1 MRGDLDETLARLA
14 RREEALRRR
23 GADPGDEPG
32 REPAAPSVPA
42 QAAAHPVGWGE
53 PAEARQDPTPAV
65 RVDTGAGPDAGTGD
79 AAAPATRPR
88 LVGDVGQDPA
98 DALPR
103 RTGVPA
109 LPAAPTLTHPALAQP
124 ALTHPALAQP
134 ALTHP
139 ALAEPT
145 LAQPAGVAGRDPVD
159 EVAEAVARVVAA
171 HPGMTVALRVEHDGQ
186 AYPLRVGWS
195 NGRVTVGAEAAT
207 VPPPVWPLTVKA
219 VPAWPSDADRLKVDP
234 AARLAELIRRDP
246 SLLDSTDPT
255 R

>member
-32 REPAAPSVPA
+32 REPAAPTVPA

-65 RVDTGAGPDAGTGD
+65 RVDAGAGPDAGTGD
-79 AAAPATRPR
+79 ATTPATRPR
-88 LVGDVGQDPA
+88 PAGDVGQDPA

-103 RTGVPA
+103 RTGGIPA

-124 ALTHPALAQP
+124 ALTH
-134 ALTHP
+134 
-139 ALAEPT
+139 
-145 LAQPAGVAGRDPVD
+145 PAGVAGRDPVD

>member
-32 REPAAPSVPA
+32 REPATPTVPA
-42 QAAAHPVGWGE
+42 QATAHPVGWGE
-53 PAEARQDPTPAV
+53 PAARAEARQDPAPAV
-65 RVDTGAGPDAGTGD
+65 RVDAGAGPDAGTGD
-79 AAAPATRPR
+79 AAAPAARPR
-88 LVGDVGQDPA
+88 PVGDVGQDPA

-103 RTGVPA
+103 RTGGVPA
-109 LPAAPTLTHPALAQP
+109 LPAAPALAHPAGP
-124 ALTHPALAQP
+124 
-134 ALTHP
+134 
-139 ALAEPT
+139 
-145 LAQPAGVAGRDPVD
+145 AGRDPVD

-195 NGRVTVGAEAAT
+195 NGRLTVGAEAAT

>member
-23 GADPGDEPG
+23 GVDPGDEPG
-32 REPAAPSVPA
+32 REPAGRTVPA
-42 QAAAHPVGWGE
+42 QAGAHPVGRGE
-53 PAEARQDPTPAV
+53 PAARAEARPDPTPAV
-65 RVDTGAGPDAGTGD
+65 RADAVAD
-79 AAAPATRPR
+79 AAPDPRPR
-88 LVGDVGQDPA
+88 PAGDVGGDPA

-103 RTGVPA
+103 RTGGVPA
-109 LPAAPTLTHPALAQP
+109 LPAAPAPVH
-124 ALTHPALAQP
+124 
-134 ALTHP
+134 
-139 ALAEPT
+139 
-145 LAQPAGVAGRDPVD
+145 PAGVAGRDPVD
-159 EVAEAVARVVAA
+159 EVAGAVARVVAA

-246 SLLDSTDPT
+246 SLLDGTDPSVDPV
-255 R
+255 

>member
-103 RTGVPA
+103 RTGGVPA
-109 LPAAPTLTHPALAQP
+109 LPAAPT
-124 ALTHPALAQP
+124 
-134 ALTHP
+134 LTHP

>member
-32 REPAAPSVPA
+32 REPAAPTVPA
-42 QAAAHPVGWGE
+42 QATVHPVGWGE

-65 RVDTGAGPDAGTGD
+65 RVDAGAGPDAGTGD
-79 AAAPATRPR
+79 VATPAARPR
-88 LVGDVGQDPA
+88 PVGDVGQDPA

-103 RTGVPA
+103 RTGGVPA
-109 LPAAPTLTHPALAQP
+109 LPAAPAPTHPALAQP
-124 ALTHPALAQP
+124 ALAQP
-134 ALTHP
+134 ALAHP
-139 ALAEPT
+139 AV
-145 LAQPAGVAGRDPVD
+145 VAGRDPVD

>member
-23 GADPGDEPG
+23 GDEPG
-32 REPAAPSVPA
+32 REPAAPTVPA
-42 QAAAHPVGWGE
+42 QATAHPVGWGE
-53 PAEARQDPTPAV
+53 PAARAEARQDPTPAV
-65 RVDTGAGPDAGTGD
+65 RVDAGPGPDAATGD
-79 AAAPATRPR
+79 VDTPAARPR
-88 LVGDVGQDPA
+88 PVGDVGQDPA
-98 DALPR
+98 GALSR
-103 RTGVPA
+103 RTGGVPA
-109 LPAAPTLTHPALAQP
+109 LPAAPAPTHPALAQP
-124 ALTHPALAQP
+124 ALAHPAGA
-134 ALTHP
+134 
-139 ALAEPT
+139 
-145 LAQPAGVAGRDPVD
+145 AGRDPVD

-246 SLLDSTDPT
+246 SLLDGTDPT

>member
-23 GADPGDEPG
+23 GVDPGDEPG
-32 REPAAPSVPA
+32 REPAGRTVPA
-42 QAAAHPVGWGE
+42 RAGAHPVGRAE
-53 PAEARQDPTPAV
+53 PAARAEARPDPTPAV
-65 RVDTGAGPDAGTGD
+65 RADARHDPSPGAQVDAVAGTD
-79 AAAPATRPR
+79 AAPDPRPR
-88 LVGDVGQDPA
+88 PTGDVGGDPV

-103 RTGVPA
+103 RTGGAPA
-109 LPAAPTLTHPALAQP
+109 LPAAPAPVHPV
-124 ALTHPALAQP
+124 
-134 ALTHP
+134 
-139 ALAEPT
+139 
-145 LAQPAGVAGRDPVD
+145 GVAGRDPVD
-159 EVAEAVARVVAA
+159 EVAGAVARVVAA

-219 VPAWPSDADRLKVDP
+219 VPAWPADADRLKVDP

>member
-32 REPAAPSVPA
+32 REPAAPTVPA
-42 QAAAHPVGWGE
+42 QAAGHPVGWGE
-53 PAEARQDPTPAV
+53 PAARAEARQDPTPAV
-65 RVDTGAGPDAGTGD
+65 RVDAGAGPDAGTGD

-103 RTGVPA
+103 RTGGVPA
-109 LPAAPTLTHPALAQP
+109 LPAAP

-134 ALTHP
+134 ALAQP
-139 ALAEPT
+139 A

>member
-32 REPAAPSVPA
+32 REPAAPTVPA
-42 QAAAHPVGWGE
+42 QATAHPVGWGE
-53 PAEARQDPTPAV
+53 PAARAEARQDPTPAV
-65 RVDTGAGPDAGTGD
+65 RVDAGPGSDAGTGD
-79 AAAPATRPR
+79 AAAPAARPR
-88 LVGDVGQDPA
+88 PAGDVGQDPA

-103 RTGVPA
+103 RPGGVPA
-109 LPAAPTLTHPALAQP
+109 LPAAPALAHPAGP
-124 ALTHPALAQP
+124 
-134 ALTHP
+134 
-139 ALAEPT
+139 
-145 LAQPAGVAGRDPVD
+145 AGRDPVD

-195 NGRVTVGAEAAT
+195 NGRLTVGAEAAT

>member
-32 REPAAPSVPA
+32 REPATPTVPA
-42 QAAAHPVGWGE
+42 QATAHPVGWGE
-53 PAEARQDPTPAV
+53 PAARAEARQDPAPAV
-65 RVDTGAGPDAGTGD
+65 RVDAGAGSDAGTGD
-79 AAAPATRPR
+79 AAAPAARPR
-88 LVGDVGQDPA
+88 PAGDVDQDPA

-103 RTGVPA
+103 RPGGVPA
-109 LPAAPTLTHPALAQP
+109 LPAAPALAHPAGP
-124 ALTHPALAQP
+124 
-134 ALTHP
+134 
-139 ALAEPT
+139 
-145 LAQPAGVAGRDPVD
+145 AGRDPVD

-195 NGRVTVGAEAAT
+195 NGRLTVGAEAAT